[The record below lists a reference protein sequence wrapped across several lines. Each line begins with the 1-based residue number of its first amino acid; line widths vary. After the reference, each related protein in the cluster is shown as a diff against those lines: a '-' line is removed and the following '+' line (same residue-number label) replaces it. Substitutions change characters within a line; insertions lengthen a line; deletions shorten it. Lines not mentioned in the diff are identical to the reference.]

1 MDISKIAVDFV
12 DDQFSGISGTVTSP
26 ELYKPIR
33 FFFVEWKGIILDSMP
48 EDKALYNT
56 SLPWLDAEDKAEV
69 FEAIDTALRKY
80 FKEKFSRVA

>member
-1 MDISKIAVDFV
+1 
-12 DDQFSGISGTVTSP
+12 
-26 ELYKPIR
+26 
-33 FFFVEWKGIILDSMP
+33 MP